1 MCEHIHTDFKQTFAS
16 WSVKKRKF
24 DFNSFQT
31 KSLYQIVMKQEYKML
46 IELLIR
52 PRAHV
57 F

>member
-31 KSLYQIVMKQEYKML
+31 KSLYQIVIKQEYKML